1 MLELQAL
8 VPYTDE
14 DLDWTNEKSRV
25 SVEHEQ
31 KDTIEVEL
39 TQITMENWDDYDTV
53 SIGYPI
59 WWHEAAWPVNT
70 FIRANDF
77 TGKKVI
83 PFCTSSAS
91 DLGDSA
97 KLLAQMAGTGEWL
110 GGVRFPSSVT
120 EDEVTEWLD
129 SLAL

>member
-1 MLELQAL
+1 MLSWSCAPEGAAK
-8 VPYTDE
+8 PDGR
-14 DLDWTNEKSRV
+14 LD
-25 SVEHEQ
+25 
-31 KDTIEVEL
+31 
-39 TQITMENWDDYDTV
+39 
-53 SIGYPI
+53 
-59 WWHEAAWPVNT
+59 EAAWPVNA
-70 FIRANDF
+70 FIHSNDF

-110 GGVRFPSSVT
+110 DGVRFPSGVT
-120 EDEVTEWLD
+120 EDEVAEWLD